1 MITFSSAF
9 SIYQSKRHQIWYVD
23 LNFYHQAKYCLF
35 MGASADSGFLN
46 LFCWQ
51 LSQAYEN
58 PSDDQA
64 QEHMLRY
71 SHDSLVWLTYLVWSA
86 PQTNEP
92 LRLIS
97 WIGEPVTRSLY
108 CYYLTYKYFKHNHD
122 CIMYLS
128 FIHWN
133 EIIGQTGL
141 RKRKNSH

>member
-1 MITFSSAF
+1 
-9 SIYQSKRHQIWYVD
+9 
-23 LNFYHQAKYCLF
+23 
-35 MGASADSGFLN
+35 MGASPDSGFLN
-46 LFCWQ
+46 LICWQ
-51 LSQAYEN
+51 RSQAYEN

-108 CYYLTYKYFKHNHD
+108 CYYWTYKYFKHNHD
-122 CIMYLS
+122 CIMYLT
-128 FIHWN
+128 FIHWY

-141 RKRKNSH
+141 RKRKIPTNRTGRKIMCTNHSPSLH